1 MKYLLVSDIHGSL
14 PALERVLHVFE
25 QTHCDLLC
33 LLGDILNYGPR
44 NGLPEGLDPQGIVQ
58 RLKPYADRI
67 VAVRGN
73 CDSEVDQM
81 LLPFPIMSDYA
92 LLVDE
97 GKRLFLTHGHV
108 WNPEKMPALGVD
120 FFVYGHTHLPYVQE
134 GKDGRPALGGED
146 EDLVVKH
153 VDFQGL
159 DVFLGVRVL
168 LAFQEPP
175 YPLKVLLR
183 AGAGA

>member
-58 RLKPYADRI
+58 CLKPYADRI

-81 LLPFPIMSDYA
+81 LLPFPIMSDYV

-134 GKDGRPALGGED
+134 GKDGRPTLCNLGSPTFPKGGNPPTLGIYEHGVIR
-146 EDLVVKH
+146 LVE
-153 VDFQGL
+153 L
-159 DVFLGVRVL
+159 
-168 LAFQEPP
+168 
-175 YPLKVLLR
+175 
-183 AGAGA
+183 